1 MSTFLLRLRVL
12 TAVSKEIFGLSFRIF
27 IRPSKRVARNTETW
41 LLLCR
46 QKCGG
51 TNLTRN
57 LSLMRKLTLSAR
69 PGFLTL
75 REILFF
81 DL

>member
-27 IRPSKRVARNTETW
+27 IRPSKRVARNTET
-41 LLLCR
+41 LLLCRR

-51 TNLTRN
+51 TNLQ
-57 LSLMRKLTLSAR
+57 
-69 PGFLTL
+69 
-75 REILFF
+75 
-81 DL
+81 

>member
-27 IRPSKRVARNTETW
+27 IRPSKRVARNTET

-57 LSLMRKLTLSAR
+57 LSLMRKLTLSAG
-69 PGFLTL
+69 PGFLML